1 MLAVHKEAIHHLH
14 QEGNNFQVSGIFS
27 SCFVCFSCVCHIFF
41 SDFYCIQLISVFSD
55 LVLLYSR
62 TIYLVPVRDHRYE
75 IGASKQSVR
84 DHRLLTED
92 ILKNFFVVEEPL
104 L

>member
-41 SDFYCIQLISVFSD
+41 SDFYCIQLISGVRGTAIDATTVFSSTSSVANVVTRKIAIEQPFD
-55 LVLLYSR
+55 ATISR
-62 TIYLVPVRDHRYE
+62 VPVFP
-75 IGASKQSVR
+75 GCFNQAW
-84 DHRLLTED
+84 
-92 ILKNFFVVEEPL
+92 
-104 L
+104 

>member
-41 SDFYCIQLISVFSD
+41 SDFYCIQLISTSIFVRQCRITLHGSVMCSAKLD
-55 LVLLYSR
+55 ITSLL
-62 TIYLVPVRDHRYE
+62 IYLYIPHKTPVKH
-75 IGASKQSVR
+75 IASVIR
-84 DHRLLTED
+84 HHVTTY
-92 ILKNFFVVEEPL
+92 
-104 L
+104 